1 VTRVPRWRQ
10 RSRQRRRRGERG
22 SATVLVVA
30 FAAVLLMIG
39 CALGVAAAVVLAH
52 RTAQAGAD
60 LAALSAARA
69 LSVGRDPCAE
79 AARIAAADGVRVAGC
94 RVEGTEVTVTV
105 LAPGPHWLG
114 QTADLSAQARAG
126 PG

>member
-1 VTRVPRWRQ
+1 
-10 RSRQRRRRGERG
+10 
-22 SATVLVVA
+22 VLVVA
-30 FAAVLLMIG
+30 FAAVLLLVG
-39 CALGVAAAVVLAH
+39 CALGVEAAMVRAH

-69 LSVGRDPCAE
+69 LSLGTDPCAE
-79 AARIAAADGVRVAGC
+79 ADRVATADGVDLTGC
-94 RVEGTEVTVTV
+94 RVDGAEVIVTV

-114 QTADLSAQARAG
+114 QAADLSARARAG

>member
-1 VTRVPRWRQ
+1 
-10 RSRQRRRRGERG
+10 
-22 SATVLVVA
+22 VLVVA
-30 FAAVLLMIG
+30 FAAVLLLVG
-39 CALGVAAAVVLAH
+39 CALGVVAAVVVAH

-69 LSVGRDPCAE
+69 LSRGRDPCVE
-79 AARIAAADGVRVAGC
+79 AVRIAAADGVRVIDC
-94 RVEGTEVTVTV
+94 RVEGTEVAVTV

-114 QTADLSAQARAG
+114 QAADLSAQARAG